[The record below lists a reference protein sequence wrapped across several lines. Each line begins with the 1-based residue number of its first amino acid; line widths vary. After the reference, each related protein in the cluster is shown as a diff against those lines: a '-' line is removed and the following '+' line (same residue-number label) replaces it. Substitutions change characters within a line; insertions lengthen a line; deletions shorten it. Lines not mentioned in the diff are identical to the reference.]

1 MSKEKSSLAD
11 LLRNHI
17 NSKLQNNFDYSLA
30 SNRKQD
36 ILDFIEANKGTL
48 TKEQLNIKTIR
59 PSHNTALDEC
69 LKNKGIDPQSIGRK
83 TKKPKFMGDLQ
94 ATITPEPQAGT
105 VDQTQKQKPTGAQVG
120 QAGVGEVQQVQPI
133 IFDEKAVSAT
143 LNAFFLMFK
152 MGYPDL
158 ELLTNDEKESLGKV
172 WLPAFNKYMTENW
185 AMIGIPFLATL
196 GIFIPK
202 IVEARK
208 KKKIRESKA
217 EGLEKQKEIDSKNEQ
232 REKSIK
238 TTIEAE
244 KPITPEI
251 GILKTKIE
259 SEEKKTGL

>member
-1 MSKEKSSLAD
+1 MGEEKPTLVD

-17 NSKLQNNFDYSLA
+17 NDQLQKKFDYSLA

-36 ILDFIEANKGTL
+36 ILNFIEANKDKL

-69 LKNKGIDPQSIGRK
+69 LKNKGIDPQAIGRK
-83 TKKPKFMGDLQ
+83 SKKPKFMGDLR

-105 VDQTQKQKPTGAQVG
+105 VDQTPKPIPPTGASVV
-120 QAGVGEVQQVQPI
+120 QAQPI

-143 LNAFFLMFK
+143 LNAFFLMFRL
-152 MGYPDL
+152 GYPDL

-185 AMIGIPFLATL
+185 AIIGIPFLATL

-208 KKKIRESKA
+208 KKKVRESKA
-217 EGLEKQKEIDSKNEQ
+217 EGLEKQKETDSKLEQ
-232 REKSIK
+232 RQKEIK
-238 TTIEAE
+238 VSTNIENE
-244 KPITPEI
+244 KPKTPAI
-251 GILKTKIE
+251 GILQTKIKTD
-259 SEEKKTGL
+259 EKK

>member
-1 MSKEKSSLAD
+1 MPKEKPSLVD

-17 NSKLQNNFDYSLA
+17 NQQLQKNYDYSLA

-36 ILDFIEANKGTL
+36 ILNFIENNKSIL

-59 PSHNTALDEC
+59 PSHNTALDNC

-83 TKKPKFMGDLQ
+83 SKKPKFMGDLN
-94 ATITPEPQAGT
+94 AIITPEPQAGT
-105 VDQTQKQKPTGAQVG
+105 VDQTQKQKP
-120 QAGVGEVQQVQPI
+120 QAGVTPQAGVDQVQAQVI

-143 LNAFFLMFK
+143 LNAFFLMFRL
-152 MGYPDL
+152 GYPDL
-158 ELLTNDEKESLGKV
+158 ELLSNEEKESLGKV

-185 AMIGIPFLATL
+185 AIIGIPLLATF

-208 KKKIRESKA
+208 KKKIRESKE

-238 TTIEAE
+238 TVIQE
-244 KPITPEI
+244 KPTAQTPEI

-259 SEEKKTGL
+259 TEEKK

>member
-17 NSKLQNNFDYSLA
+17 NSKLQKNFDYSLA

-36 ILDFIEANKGTL
+36 ILDFIEANKATL
-48 TKEQLNIKTIR
+48 NKEQLNVKTIR

-120 QAGVGEVQQVQPI
+120 QAGVGEVQAQPI

-185 AMIGIPFLATL
+185 AIIGIPFLATL

-208 KKKIRESKA
+208 KKKIRESKE

-238 TTIEAE
+238 TVIQE
-244 KPITPEI
+244 KPTAQTPEI

-259 SEEKKTGL
+259 TEEKK

>member
-17 NSKLQNNFDYSLA
+17 NSKLQKNFDYSLA

-36 ILDFIEANKGTL
+36 ILDFIEANKATL
-48 TKEQLNIKTIR
+48 NKEQLNVKTIR

-83 TKKPKFMGDLQ
+83 TKKPKFMGDMKP
-94 ATITPEPQAGT
+94 TITPEPQAGA
-105 VDQTQKQKPTGAQVG
+105 VDQTPQQKPTGAQVG
-120 QAGVGEVQQVQPI
+120 QVGVGEVQPTQAI

-185 AMIGIPFLATL
+185 AMIGIPFLATM

-208 KKKIRESKA
+208 KKKIRESKE

-232 REKSIK
+232 RQKSIK
-238 TTIEAE
+238 TVIQDE
-244 KPITPEI
+244 KPTMPTPEI

-259 SEEKKTGL
+259 TPEEKK